1 MANQDIQAAWR
12 YHNGT
17 KHPYGDLMDRWHSF
31 DPRSQP
37 LLFKIY
43 SEVEPIPLSD
53 EVSPS
58 AVPALSAISTSVLP
72 STGDQIPDIDTLGR
86 ILYFSAGITKTIDY
100 PWGHMQFRAAAC
112 TGALYHIELYV
123 VCGDLPGLEA
133 GVYHFDP
140 RGLCL
145 KQLRRG
151 DYRGV
156 LVDASANEHS
166 VAEAPAVVVYTD
178 VFWRNACKYQARE
191 YRHSFWDSG
200 TILANTLAI
209 SSAHGIPAQV
219 VSGFV
224 DCAVNQLLDLD
235 TQREVALVLLP
246 LGCAPDLEVASSPD
260 AGPLSLETIPISDHE
275 VEFPAIQ
282 AMHDASSLSNM
293 GDVASWRVEFPTTG
307 LAESSGPLIPLSP
320 LTEEEISRDPIE
332 SVILRRGS
340 TRHFTPESISFRQ
353 LSTVLERAT
362 QGIPAD
368 FLKPPATTLNEIYMI
383 VNAVDGL
390 APGSYV
396 FHSDLQ
402 ALELLEEGDFR
413 YQAGYLGLHQE
424 LPADASVNLYVQ
436 SNLEQVLECFGNR
449 GYRAAQ
455 LEASIIAGK
464 IYLAA
469 YAQRMGA
476 TGLTFY
482 DDGVTEFFSPH
493 GEDKSPMFLVA
504 LGKRARRA
512 TANDDASGLS
522 SQPGS

>member
-1 MANQDIQAAWR
+1 MANQDIQATWH

-43 SEVEPIPLSD
+43 SELEPIPLSQ

-58 AVPALSAISTSVLP
+58 TVPGLSAISTNVLP
-72 STGDQIPDIDTLGR
+72 SAGDQIPNLEILGQ
-86 ILYFSAGITKTIDY
+86 ILYFSAGITKTIKY
-100 PWGHMQFRAAAC
+100 PWGPMQFRAAAC
-112 TGALYHIELYV
+112 TGALYHIEMYV

-140 RGLCL
+140 REHCL
-145 KQLRRG
+145 KRLRQG

-156 LVDASANEHS
+156 LVDASGGENS
-166 VAEAPAVVVYTD
+166 VARAPAVIVYTD

-209 SSAHGIPAQV
+209 STARGIPARV
-219 VSGFV
+219 VGGFV
-224 DCAVNQLLDLD
+224 DSSVNQLLDLD
-235 TQREVALVLLP
+235 TRREVALVLVSI
-246 LGCAPDLEVASSPD
+246 GHDPDSPAASTPE
-260 AGPLSLETIPISDHE
+260 AGPLSLDTISISDHE
-275 VEFPAIQ
+275 VEFSAINE
-282 AMHDASSLSNM
+282 MHDASSLVSN
-293 GDVASWRVEFPTTG
+293 GEVASWRSEALAIG
-307 LAESSGPLIPLSP
+307 LPESSGPLTPLDP
-320 LTEEEISRDPIE
+320 LTGEEISQDSIE

-340 TRHFTPESISFRQ
+340 ARQFTHESITFRQ
-353 LSTVLERAT
+353 LSTVLVRAT
-362 QGIPAD
+362 QGITAD
-368 FLKPPATTLNEIYMI
+368 FLHPPATTLNEIYLI
-383 VNAVDGL
+383 VNAVEGL
-390 APGSYV
+390 AAGSYV
-396 FHSDLQ
+396 FRRDLQ

-424 LPADASVNLYVQ
+424 LPADASVNLYLL
-436 SNLEQVLECFGNR
+436 SNLEPILDRFGNR

-455 LEASIIAGK
+455 LEASIMAGK

-469 YAQRMGA
+469 YAQRLGA

-493 GEDKSPMFLVA
+493 GQGKSPMFLVA
-504 LGKRARRA
+504 LGKRARRGRA
-512 TANDDASGLS
+512 DIDTSGLNP
-522 SQPGS
+522 QPGS